1 VHQLRETWQLQDSA
15 EEAAQAA
22 QAAQT
27 YHRLTGDN
35 TRRIAA
41 DIAAIDDEMHILKRE
56 QRRQATEIQELRNAC
71 LMWGAV
77 SAIVCSFAMSLLLQP
92 APPAQPYQP
101 QYQQVLP

>member
-1 VHQLRETWQLQDSA
+1 VHQLRESWQIQDSTVEA
-15 EEAAQAA
+15 ERAA

-41 DIAAIDDEMHILKRE
+41 DIAAIDDEIHILKRE
-56 QRRQATEIQELRNAC
+56 QRRQATEIQELRNTC
-71 LMWGAV
+71 LFWGAL
-77 SAIVCSFAMSLLLQP
+77 SAIVCSFAMSLLFQP